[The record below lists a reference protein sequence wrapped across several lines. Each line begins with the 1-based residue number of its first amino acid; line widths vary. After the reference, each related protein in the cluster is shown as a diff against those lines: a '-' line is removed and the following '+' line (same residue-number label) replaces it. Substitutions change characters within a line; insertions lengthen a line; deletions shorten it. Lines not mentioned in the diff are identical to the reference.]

1 MPHAL
6 YSRSFR
12 TLAVICRAFPLLL
25 ALTAI
30 TALLALGSK
39 VYAQSG
45 NAARKPSTCL
55 AIANRGSEPPV
66 MNAAFVP
73 AQARMPAVNIR
84 YVTHSTF
91 RIESPG
97 GVIAATDYAGR
108 AGTGRLPDI
117 VTMNHAHGTHY
128 TNVPDQGIA
137 HVLPGWGEFGEGID
151 HWLEVDDLLVRN
163 VSTDIYRGGVL
174 IESNGNS
181 IFVFE
186 VAGLCIG
193 HMGHLHH
200 TLTPEHFAEI
210 GRLDVLMLPVDG
222 SVTMSVEGMS
232 DLARQFRSSV
242 ILPMHWFSSFSL
254 QRFLDQIGTAFEIRV
269 AGGSD
274 IDLSLDSLPQSP
286 TVVVLN
292 PEFGTSM
299 GFD

>member
-1 MPHAL
+1 MPCCRVIFLLPVLIAIMMVVG
-6 YSRSFR
+6 RAGEG
-12 TLAVICRAFPLLL
+12 LA
-25 ALTAI
+25 
-30 TALLALGSK
+30 
-39 VYAQSG
+39 Q
-45 NAARKPSTCL
+45 NAAVARKPSTCL
-55 AIANRGSEPPV
+55 AIANRSDDLPV

-73 AQARMPAVNIR
+73 VQARMPSVNIR

-91 RIESPG
+91 RIEAPG

-108 AGTGRLPDI
+108 AGAGRLPDI

-128 TNVPDQGIA
+128 TNAPDQGIA
-137 HVLPGWGEFGEGID
+137 HVLPGWGEFGKGID

-174 IESNGNS
+174 IESDGNS

-200 TLTPEHFAEI
+200 TLTPEHIAEI

-254 QRFLDQIGTAFEIRV
+254 QRFLDEIGTAFEVRIAQGNDMDV
-269 AGGSD
+269 
-274 IDLSLDSLPQSP
+274 SLDSLPSSP

-292 PEFGTSM
+292 PEFGTAL